1 MSDVSSDGIS
11 PRYGEGGVDAAVDE
25 DALQLEELGYES
37 HFSRTM
43 SLAAN
48 FSLGFTYLSP
58 LVGVYTLFAFVVS
71 IGGGAALWTYPV
83 VMVGQLL
90 VALVFAEVLSQYPI
104 AGGPYPWALRLWGRH
119 YAWITGWVYAWAL
132 LITIAGVAYGASQF
146 AAVLLGVEATP
157 GWDIAVALVLLAIA
171 AAIKLS
177 GTRNLSR
184 AETAGFAAEIIGVAG
199 IGLYLILFDRHNP
212 FGVIFDTFGTQ
223 GGGSYLPAFL
233 AAGLGAV
240 FLFFGFEAC
249 GDLAEEVPN
258 ASRSV
263 PRATLL

>member
-1 MSDVSSDGIS
+1 MSDIPTAGGDALRGDGLL
-11 PRYGEGGVDAAVDE
+11 DE
-25 DALQLEELGYES
+25 DARQLEELGYKS

-71 IGGGAALWTYPV
+71 IGGAAAIWTYPI

-132 LITIAGVAYGASQF
+132 
-146 AAVLLGVEATP
+146 TP
-157 GWDIAVALVLLAIA
+157 
-171 AAIKLS
+171 
-177 GTRNLSR
+177 SR
-184 AETAGFAAEIIGVAG
+184 AAGKRA
-199 IGLYLILFDRHNP
+199 R
-212 FGVIFDTFGTQ
+212 
-223 GGGSYLPAFL
+223 SPAPPTYSPFL
-233 AAGLGAV
+233 ARLRGRG
-240 FLFFGFEAC
+240 
-249 GDLAEEVPN
+249 
-258 ASRSV
+258 
-263 PRATLL
+263 

>member
-1 MSDVSSDGIS
+1 MSGVSSDGVS
-11 PRYGEGGVDAAVDE
+11 PRYGEGVADAAVDE
-25 DALQLEELGYES
+25 DARQLEELGYKS

-58 LVGVYTLFAFVVS
+58 LVGVYTLFAFVVAT
-71 IGGGAALWTYPV
+71 GGPAAFWTYPV
-83 VMVGQLL
+83 AMAGQFL

-132 LITIAGVAYGASQF
+132 LITIAGVAYGAGLF
-146 AAVLLGVEATP
+146 AGALFGVEASP

-171 AAIKLS
+171 GAINFS
-177 GTRNLSR
+177 GTKNLSR
-184 AETAGFAAEIIGVAG
+184 AVTGGFAAEIIGVAA
-199 IGLYLILFDRHNP
+199 IGLYLILFRRENS
-212 FGVIFDTFGTQ
+212 FGVLFDTFGTQ
-223 GGGSYLPAFL
+223 GHGSYLPAFF
-233 AAGLGAV
+233 AAGLGAL

-249 GDLAEEVPN
+249 GELAEGVPN
-258 ASRSV
+258 AS
-263 PRATLL
+263 PNAPKATQL